1 MKLIIQI
8 PCYNEEKSLPDVL
21 KEIPTKIDWID
32 IIETQII
39 DDGSTDNTIEVAK
52 KYHVNH
58 IVTYIW
64 NRWLWYAFKTWIE
77 NALKAWADIVVNRDW
92 DNQYPW
98 KYIADLIAPII
109 EKRADI
115 VIWNRQT
122 RKVVHFSILKKFF
135 QWLGSTLVRFLSSTK
150 VTDTVSWFRAYSRD
164 SLLKINIVSRF
175 SYVLDTII
183 QAWKKGI
190 TITEIKITTNPPTR
204 KSRLFKNMWE
214 HIKKSSAEMVRIY
227 AMHEPLKIFLVLS
240 VPSILVWTFWVS
252 RFLYFFFFTDVNP
265 WMLQS
270 LIISWISMTIW
281 ISLIS
286 MGIIWDLIAK
296 SRMIQEDILY
306 LNKIAKYWETDYEI
320 KNGLSLNNKKWK

>member
-8 PCYNEEKSLPDVL
+8 PCYNEQETLPQVL
-21 KEIPTKIDWID
+21 KELPKKIEWID
-32 IIETQII
+32 IIETQIV
-39 DDGSTDNTIEVAK
+39 DDGSTDKTIEVAK
-52 KYHVNH
+52 KYWVDH

-64 NRWLWYAFKTWIE
+64 NRGLGYAFKTWVE
-77 NALKAWADIVVNRDW
+77 NALKNGADIVVNTDW

-98 KYIADLIAPII
+98 KYISDLVQPII
-109 EKRADI
+109 NKKADI
-115 VIWNRQT
+115 VIWDRQT
-122 RKVVHFSILKKFF
+122 SKVEHFSLLKKFL
-135 QWLGSTLVRFLSSTK
+135 QWLWSWMVRFLSETE

-183 QAWKKGI
+183 QAWKKGFV
-190 TITEIKITTNPPTR
+190 ITEIKMTTNPPTR
-204 KSRLFKNMWE
+204 ESRLFKNIWQ
-214 HIKKSSAEMVRIY
+214 HIKKSTADMIRIY
-227 AMHEPLKIFLVLS
+227 AMYEPLKIFSFLSLPFVLAW
-240 VPSILVWTFWVS
+240 LFWVT
-252 RFLYFFFFTDVNP
+252 RFLISFLLTGGEA

-286 MGIIWDLIAK
+286 MWILWDLISK

-306 LNKIAKYWETDYEI
+306 LNKIAKYWETNYELKQKS
-320 KNGLSLNNKKWK
+320 KN